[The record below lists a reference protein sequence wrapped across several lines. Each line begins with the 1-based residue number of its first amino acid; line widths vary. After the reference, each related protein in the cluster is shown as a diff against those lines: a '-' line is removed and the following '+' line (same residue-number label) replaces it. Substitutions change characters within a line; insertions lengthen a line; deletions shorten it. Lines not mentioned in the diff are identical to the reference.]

1 MIVPNEPQ
9 PTPDWTLPPR
19 CTCNCRCATVAHQ
32 IDPHLWT
39 NDRRRACGCCVGSC
53 TQCTHGPELP
63 GMWHGDQA

>member
-1 MIVPNEPQ
+1 MINLNEP
-9 PTPDWTLPPR
+9 PNAPEWADRDR
-19 CTCNCRCATVAHQ
+19 CRCDCRCATVAHQ

-53 TQCTHGPELP
+53 AHCTHGPELP